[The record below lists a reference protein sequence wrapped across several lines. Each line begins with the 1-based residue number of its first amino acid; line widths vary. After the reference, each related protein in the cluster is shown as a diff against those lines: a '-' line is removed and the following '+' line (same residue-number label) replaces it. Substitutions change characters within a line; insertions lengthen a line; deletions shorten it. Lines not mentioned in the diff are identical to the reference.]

1 MGGLREG
8 EIRMYKMSIDTKK
21 RIEQKYRA
29 KRVARIEFLEQQ
41 LQVFQ
46 SDLNRFKLQLEE
58 ARLVENVKGR

>member
-1 MGGLREG
+1 
-8 EIRMYKMSIDTKK
+8 MSIDTKK